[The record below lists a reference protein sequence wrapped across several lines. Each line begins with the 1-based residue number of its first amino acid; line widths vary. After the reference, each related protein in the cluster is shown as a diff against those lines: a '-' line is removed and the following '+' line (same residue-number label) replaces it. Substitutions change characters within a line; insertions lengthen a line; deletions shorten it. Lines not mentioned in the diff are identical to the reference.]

1 MRGFPGGSVVKNP
14 PAKQEIQVRS
24 RGQEDPLEEEIA
36 TYSSIPAWGNPW
48 TEEPGGLQSM
58 GLQRGGHDLA
68 TEPPPPSLWRGG
80 AEGYLIHAQRR
91 WCEGR
96 TETKMLAL
104 EIRGGGSKPGSA
116 GRCQKLEGAW
126 NRFSPR
132 APGGSATQ
140 VKSWS
145 GPVALISDFLPPELR
160 KNTFLSSEVNM
171 LVGWYPSDRNL
182 IQPLKA

>member
-1 MRGFPGGSVVKNP
+1 MALSSGPWDGEIISWVIWIGSKLNHIYPMRGFPGGSVVKNP

-80 AEGYLIHAQRR
+80 AEGYLIHRYINRCSTSQVIR
-91 WCEGR
+91 
-96 TETKMLAL
+96 KMQMKTTMRYHLTQLYHLTMSIIKRQQITNASMNVH
-104 EIRGGGSKPGSA
+104 IWWD
-116 GRCQKLEGAW
+116 CKL
-126 NRFSPR
+126 
-132 APGGSATQ
+132 
-140 VKSWS
+140 V
-145 GPVALISDFLPPELR
+145 
-160 KNTFLSSEVNM
+160 LS
-171 LVGWYPSDRNL
+171 L
-182 IQPLKA
+182 